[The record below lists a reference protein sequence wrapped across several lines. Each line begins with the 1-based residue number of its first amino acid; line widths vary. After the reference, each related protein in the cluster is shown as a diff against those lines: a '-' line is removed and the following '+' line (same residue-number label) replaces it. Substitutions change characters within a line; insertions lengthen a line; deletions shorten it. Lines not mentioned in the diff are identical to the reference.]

1 MKMRLAKILVIATG
15 LLTIAVKKLLA
26 AEWLLAA

>member
-1 MKMRLAKILVIATG
+1 MKMRLAKILVIAIT
-15 LLTIAVKKLLA
+15 LKIIAVKKLLL